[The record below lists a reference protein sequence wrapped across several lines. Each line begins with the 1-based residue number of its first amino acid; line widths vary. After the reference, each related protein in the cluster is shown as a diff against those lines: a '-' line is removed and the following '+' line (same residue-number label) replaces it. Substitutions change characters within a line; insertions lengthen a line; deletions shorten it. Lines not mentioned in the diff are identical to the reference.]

1 MRAKIKFAVAFCSAL
16 LLALGA
22 RQTAQ
27 AQAAPSQPASSQ
39 AAPQAAPSPVPSS
52 GVSFEDSTNDLT
64 VGVGKAVLV
73 DCAQPIHRVAIGV
86 GDIAEAMAVSPT
98 EVMINGKAPGETS
111 LIIWDIRGGR
121 QFFNVIVRASTAI
134 SGDNLDAVRRELRT
148 ELPGQAVRVSFDNN
162 NVYLR
167 GTVKDLISSAHAV
180 QIASSLGKVVNLLDV
195 SVPAS
200 EPQILLK
207 VRIASVDRN
216 KALSLGINLFN
227 LGLGNA
233 VGGVTTGQFTPPSI
247 AGGSSGGSSQESI
260 SGTGSTA
267 TFTNELNILAF
278 FPGLNTGASI
288 SALETKGVVQLLAEP
303 NVMAANGKQASF
315 LAGGQFPYPVV
326 SGTSGGT
333 AAVSIE
339 FKEYGIRL
347 NFIPT
352 ITPRGTIRLQVAPE
366 VSALDYTNQIEL
378 SGFQVPGITTRKVNT
393 EVELAD
399 GETFVIGG
407 LLDKSITDTFQKIPF
422 IGDIPIL
429 GKLFQSES
437 KTKNDTELIVIV
449 TPEIVQPIPAGGKIP
464 ELKYP
469 DKFLPPNSNIA
480 MQQPD
485 RPAGSAPAAAPAAVP
500 VETLIESMKAEKPL
514 VIEGSTGS
522 FGSVGAN
529 ISSGGASPAGGAA
542 PQQ

>member
-1 MRAKIKFAVAFCSAL
+1 MQAAH
-16 LLALGA
+16 
-22 RQTAQ
+22 
-27 AQAAPSQPASSQ
+27 AQAAQSQPASSQ
-39 AAPQAAPSPVPSS
+39 AAPPQAAPSPVPSS

-121 QFFNVIVRASTAI
+121 QFFNVIVRASNVIA
-134 SGDNLDAVRRELRT
+134 GDNLDAVRRELRT
-148 ELPGQAVRVSFDNN
+148 ELPGQTIRVTFDNN

-167 GTVKDLISSAHAV
+167 GTAKDLTSATRAA

-233 VGGVTTGQFTPPSI
+233 VGGVTTGQFTPPTLAS
-247 AGGSSGGSSQESI
+247 GSGGSSQESVA
-260 SGTGSTA
+260 GTGSTA

-366 VSALDYTNQIEL
+366 VSALDYTNEIEL

-407 LLDKSITDTFQKIPF
+407 LLDKSISDTFQKIPF

-469 DKFLPPNSNIA
+469 DTFLPPNSNIA

-485 RPAGSAPAAAPAAVP
+485 NKAAGSAPTAAPTSIP

-514 VIEGSTGS
+514 VIEGSTGA

-529 ISSGGASPAGGAA
+529 ISSGGASSTGGGAA